1 MVFLKEFFKDWRV
14 WTAIALLGGLWLLS
28 SCTKPEPLELT
39 PTKRTVQQGKNDFV
53 PNHTFLPGE
62 ARTIEGVAKFHTSMW
77 YNSLGVD
84 NGDWNKL
91 IGIYRYADI
100 YKNVNSFIL
109 AWRPDIKIRD
119 CFELCLYENIAGAN
133 VPHES
138 AIFKVKQDQLFRF
151 KLEELNGKYTLYID
165 GVLVDSQRNMKPFKT
180 IGIVSAWFGGTSK
193 APHTMWLWMDIN

>member
-1 MVFLKEFFKDWRV
+1 MMLQKNILKEWWV
-14 WTAIALLGGLWLLS
+14 WVIALMGLILWLS
-28 SCTKPEPLELT
+28 SCTTPEPLEPT

-53 PNHTFLPGE
+53 PNHGFLPGE
-62 ARTIEGVAKFHTSMW
+62 ARTIEGVAKFHASMW
-77 YNSLGVD
+77 YNSLGAD
-84 NGDWNKL
+84 NADWNKL
-91 IGIYRYADI
+91 IGVYRYADI

-133 VPHES
+133 IPHES

-151 KLEELNGKYTLYID
+151 TLEELNGKYSLYID
-165 GVLVDSQRNMKPFKT
+165 GVLVDVQRNTKPYKT

-193 APHTMWLWMDIN
+193 APWTMWCWMDIY